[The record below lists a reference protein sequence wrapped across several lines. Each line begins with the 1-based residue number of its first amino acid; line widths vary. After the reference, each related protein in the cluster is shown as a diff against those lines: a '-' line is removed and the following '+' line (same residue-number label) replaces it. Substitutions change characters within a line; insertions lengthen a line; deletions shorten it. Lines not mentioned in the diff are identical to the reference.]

1 MSNKNK
7 LPLSAR
13 LYLKLRPL
21 IIPFELIEDHVPQKG
36 TIVDVGCGFGIFAN
50 YLALKSKKRKVIGI
64 DLVEKRISLA
74 NKTYG
79 NISNLSFFCGDITD
93 TKIPSADV
101 ITAVD
106 VFHHIPTL
114 ELQTKLLKS
123 CFSVLSENGKLIIKD
138 LDTKPLWKHWWNWI
152 HDYLMTG
159 GEQVFYQDQNMFKN
173 LLEKTGF
180 HLEKKMNIKNYPYAH
195 VLFIAKKV

>member
-1 MSNKNK
+1 MLSKK
-7 LPLSAR
+7 SLPLSAKI
-13 LYLKLRPL
+13 YIKLRPL
-21 IIPFELIEDHVPQKG
+21 IIPFGFIEKHVPQKG
-36 TIVDVGCGFGIFAN
+36 TIVDIGCGFGIFAN

-64 DLVEKRISLA
+64 DIVEKRISWA
-74 NKTYG
+74 NKTYD
-79 NISNLSFFCGDITD
+79 NVSNLSFMCGDITG
-93 TKIPSADV
+93 TKIPSTDI

-106 VFHHIPTL
+106 VFHHIPTS
-114 ELQTKLLKS
+114 EFQTKLLKS
-123 CFSVLSENGKLIIKD
+123 CFGVLSKNGKLIIKD
-138 LDTKPLWKHWWNWI
+138 LDTKPLWKYWWNWI

-159 GEQVFYQDQNMFKN
+159 GEQVLYQDQNAFKN